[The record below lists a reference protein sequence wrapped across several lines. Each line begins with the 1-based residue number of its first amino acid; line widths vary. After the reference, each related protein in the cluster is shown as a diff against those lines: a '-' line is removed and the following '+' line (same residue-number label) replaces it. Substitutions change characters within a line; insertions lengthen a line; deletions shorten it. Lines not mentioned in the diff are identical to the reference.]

1 MKNYILI
8 LFVLTCFT
16 SFSQRGGGNATVNVR
31 STTEC
36 CPYYIEVTLN
46 KSQINSL
53 HNTPITAIVPPS
65 GFGVRLVRPVTMNT
79 YFDGTFFV
87 FASGEYINL
96 YNGANVLPL
105 MTQFSDPCVTDQGIF
120 SGSYW
125 HTYEL
130 VRSGQVINSQTQ
142 NGAVQIKSTFP
153 ITGGGTNCS
162 IVFRIYYELV
172 QY

>member
-8 LFVLTCFT
+8 LFALTCFT
-16 SFSQRGGGNATVNVR
+16 SFCQRGSGGATVNVR

-65 GFGVRLVRPVTMNT
+65 GYSVRWTRPVVMQT
-79 YFDGTFFV
+79 YHDGVQFV
-87 FASGEYINL
+87 FASGEYIEL
-96 YNGANVLPL
+96 FNGASVLPI
-105 MTQFSDPCVTDQGIF
+105 MAQFSDPCVTGQGTF
-120 SGSYW
+120 VNYYW
-125 HTYEL
+125 LTYES
-130 VRSGQVINSQTQ
+130 VRYGQVINGQTQ
-142 NGAVQIKSTFP
+142 NGAVQIRSTFP

-172 QY
+172 PY